1 MASTDARPVPIKN
14 TAFRAVFP
22 LLDAD
27 GDLVTGATGL
37 DSEVSQDQG
46 TFADCTNE
54 ATEIA
59 TSSGMYYL
67 DLTSTEMNA
76 DCVAVIVKT
85 STSGAKTTVLVFYPV
100 EAGDI
105 DVDVTAWNGTAVSS
119 PATAG
124 IPEVN
129 VKNINNV
136 SASSVTTVNANQ
148 GTTQPINFTGTGASA
163 LAKSDMVDVAGAAV
177 STSTAQLGVNVVNF
191 GGSAGTFASGR
202 PEVNTTHAAG
212 TAWGSGAITAAS
224 IASAAITAAKFGAG
238 AIDAAAIADG
248 AIDRATFA
256 ADTGLQTIRSNTAQ
270 SGAAGS
276 ITLDASASATT
287 DFYKGAWILITGGT
301 GVGQTRLCTAY
312 NGTSKVAT
320 ITPNWAT
327 NPDATSTFAVL
338 PAAGVDLE
346 LIKNAA
352 VSTSTAQLGVNA
364 VQAGGTAWGSGA
376 ITAAAIASNAITSA
390 KIASGAI
397 TSTGIAAS
405 AIGASQ
411 LATGAITNA
420 KFAAGAIDA
429 AAIAADA
436 IGASELAADAATE
449 IGTAVWATAAR
460 TLTAATNITSTGG
473 TTVPQTG
480 DSYARLGAPAGASV
494 SADVA
499 AVKTDTGNILTKLLK
514 YVQLLVR
521 KDAAI
526 ATDNATELTAINANG
541 GSGAGSFDNTTD
553 SEQALRDRGDAAWIT
568 ATGFSTLDAA
578 GVRTAVGLASANLDT
593 QLTAIDDYIDTEVAA
608 IKAKTD
614 LIPASPAATS
624 DIPSAATIADA
635 VWDEALSGHTTAGSG
650 GKALS
655 DIDTHTDTEVA
666 SILAAVDTEVAA
678 IKAKTDQLTFTTANQ
693 VDATTMSMAANALT
707 AAATAS
713 DFGTEVATAV
723 WASATRTLSALGF
736 TLSASDLAADTIG
749 ASELAA
755 DAVTEIVNAVL
766 TTAMTESYNAD
777 GAAPTLAQAMFLCMQ
792 RLTEFA
798 ISGTTVTVKKLD
810 GSTTAYT
817 LTLDDATSPTSSTR
831 AT

>member
-1 MASTDARPVPIKN
+1 MASTDARPIPIKN

-22 LLDAD
+22 ILDAD

-76 DCVAVIVKT
+76 DCVAIIVKT
-85 STSGAKTTVLVFYPV
+85 TSSGAKTTVLVFYPV

-163 LAKSDMVDVAGAAV
+163 LAKGDMVDVAGAAV
-177 STSTAQLGVNVVNF
+177 STSTAQLGVNV
-191 GGSAGTFASGR
+191 
-202 PEVNTTHAAG
+202 
-212 TAWGSGAITAAS
+212 
-224 IASAAITAAKFGAG
+224 
-238 AIDAAAIADG
+238 
-248 AIDRATFA
+248 
-256 ADTGLQTIRSNTAQ
+256 
-270 SGAAGS
+270 
-276 ITLDASASATT
+276 
-287 DFYKGAWILITGGT
+287 
-301 GVGQTRLCTAY
+301 
-312 NGTSKVAT
+312 
-320 ITPNWAT
+320 
-327 NPDATSTFAVL
+327 
-338 PAAGVDLE
+338 
-346 LIKNAA
+346 
-352 VSTSTAQLGVNA
+352 

-436 IGASELAADAATE
+436 IGASELAADAVAEIADAIWDEATSGHVTAGSYGLAASD
-449 IGTAVWATAAR
+449 ILADTADMQPKLGT
-460 TLTAATNITSTGG
+460 
-473 TTVPQTG
+473 
-480 DSYARLGAPAGASV
+480 PAGASV
-494 SADVA
+494 SADIA
-499 AVKTDTGNILTKLLK
+499 AMQVSADSLSDDVGLVRDRLNALATPPQTIGSTGNDTTHIHVPGWTYGDDEILDQMLVIYDDSSSEYHARWIADWVNATKLATVATLPFTPEG
-514 YVQLLVR
+514 
-521 KDAAI
+521 
-526 ATDNATELTAINANG
+526 ATDLVWVLSIRRDSGLTAAE
-541 GSGAGSFDNTTD
+541 T
-553 SEQALRDRGDAAWIT
+553 
-568 ATGFSTLDAA
+568 
-578 GVRTAVGLASANLDT
+578 RTAVGLASANLDT

-650 GKALS
+650 GKALA

-817 LTLDDATSPTSSTR
+817 LTLDDATSPTSTTR

>member
-1 MASTDARPVPIKN
+1 MASTDARPIPIKN

-22 LLDAD
+22 ILDAD

-37 DSEVSQDQG
+37 DSEVSKDQG

-59 TSSGMYYL
+59 TASGMYYL

-85 STSGAKTTVLVFYPV
+85 TSTGAKTTVLVFYPE

-105 DVDVTAWNGTAVSS
+105 NVDVTAWNGTAIPGVD
-119 PATAG
+119 TAG
-124 IPEVN
+124 YP
-129 VKNINNV
+129 K
-136 SASSVTTVNANQ
+136 VTIKD
-148 GTTQPINFTGTGASA
+148 GTGTGEIDTTSGGVLVAAIAANAITATSINADAITAAKIADGAIDRATFAADTGLQTIRSGTAQAGAAGTVTLDASA
-163 LAKSDMVDVAGAAV
+163 SATTDFYKGSWVFLTGGTGAGQARLCRAYNGTTKVATIAPNWATNPDNTSTFAVLPAAGVDLELVANAAV

-191 GGSAGTFASGR
+191 GGSAGTFAGGR
-202 PEVNTTHAAG
+202 AEVNVSHWKG
-212 TAWGSGAITAAS
+212 TAAATADTAGYPVVTVKDGTGAGEIALTSGAIDTVTALTNAPS
-224 IASAAITAAKFGAG
+224 DSSGVTTLLTRLSATRAGYLDNLSAG
-238 AIDAAAIADG
+238 AVALE
-248 AIDRATFA
+248 T
-256 ADTGLQTIRSNTAQ
+256 SVQ
-270 SGAAGS
+270 S
-276 ITLDASASATT
+276 
-287 DFYKGAWILITGGT
+287 
-301 GVGQTRLCTAY
+301 
-312 NGTSKVAT
+312 
-320 ITPNWAT
+320 
-327 NPDATSTFAVL
+327 VL
-338 PAAGVDLE
+338 
-346 LIKNAA
+346 
-352 VSTSTAQLGVNA
+352 S
-364 VQAGGTAWGSGA
+364 
-376 ITAAAIASNAITSA
+376 
-390 KIASGAI
+390 
-397 TSTGIAAS
+397 
-405 AIGASQ
+405 
-411 LATGAITNA
+411 
-420 KFAAGAIDA
+420 
-429 AAIAADA
+429 
-436 IGASELAADAATE
+436 
-449 IGTAVWATAAR
+449 
-460 TLTAATNITSTGG
+460 
-473 TTVPQTG
+473 
-480 DSYARLGAPAGASV
+480 
-494 SADVA
+494 
-499 AVKTDTGNILTKLLK
+499 KLLK
-514 YVQLLVR
+514 YVQLIVR
-521 KDAAI
+521 KDSAI

-541 GSGAGSFDNTTD
+541 GSGGGAYANTTD
-553 SEQALRDRGDAAWIT
+553 AQEALRDRGDAAWVT

>member
-1 MASTDARPVPIKN
+1 MASTDARPIPIKN

-22 LLDAD
+22 ILDAD

-37 DSEVSQDQG
+37 DSEVSKDQG

-85 STSGAKTTVLVFYPV
+85 SSSGAKTTVLVFYPE

-105 DVDVTAWNGTAVSS
+105 NVDVTAWNGTAIPGVD
-119 PATAG
+119 TAG
-124 IPEVN
+124 YP
-129 VKNINNV
+129 K
-136 SASSVTTVNANQ
+136 VTIKD
-148 GTTQPINFTGTGASA
+148 GTGTGEIDTTSGGV
-163 LAKSDMVDVAGAAV
+163 LVAAIAA
-177 STSTAQLGVNVVNF
+177 N
-191 GGSAGTFASGR
+191 
-202 PEVNTTHAAG
+202 
-212 TAWGSGAITAAS
+212 AITATA
-224 IASAAITAAKFGAG
+224 INADAITAAK
-238 AIDAAAIADG
+238 IADG

-256 ADTGLQTIRSNTAQ
+256 EDTGLQTIRSNTAQ
-270 SGAAGS
+270 AGAAGS

-287 DFYKGAWILITGGT
+287 DFYKGSWIFLTGGT
-301 GVGQTRLCTAY
+301 GVGQVRLCTAY
-312 NGTSKVAT
+312 NGGTKVAT
-320 ITPNWAT
+320 IAPNWAT
-327 NPDATSTFAVL
+327 NPGATSTFAVL
-338 PAAGVDLE
+338 PSAGVDLE
-346 LIKNAA
+346 LIAAAA

-411 LATGAITNA
+411 LASGAITNA

-541 GSGAGSFDNTTD
+541 GSGGGSFDNTTD
-553 SEQALRDRGDAAWIT
+553 SEQAIRDNMTTPPTAAAIADQVWEEAIADHSGTTGSTAEALNSAGSAGDPWTT
-568 ATGFSTLDAA
+568 ALPGAYGA
-578 GVRTAVGLASANLDT
+578 GSAGKIIGDNINATISSRASQTSVDT
-593 QLTAIDDYIDTEVAA
+593 IDDYVDTEIAA

-614 LIPASPAATS
+614 LIPAAPAAVGDIPTAVQNADALLGRNIAGGSSTGRTVKQALRALRNKVTRSGGTITVFQEDDTTS
-624 DIPSAATIADA
+624 D
-635 VWDEALSGHTTAGSG
+635 W
-650 GKALS
+650 
-655 DIDTHTDTEVA
+655 
-666 SILAAVDTEVAA
+666 
-678 IKAKTDQLTFTTANQ
+678 
-693 VDATTMSMAANALT
+693 
-707 AAATAS
+707 TAS
-713 DFGTEVATAV
+713 Y
-723 WASATRTLSALGF
+723 
-736 TLSASDLAADTIG
+736 
-749 ASELAA
+749 
-755 DAVTEIVNAVL
+755 
-766 TTAMTESYNAD
+766 TTD
-777 GAAPTLAQAMFLCMQ
+777 GAAEPI
-792 RLTEFA
+792 TEVDP
-798 ISGTTVTVKKLD
+798 S
-810 GSTTAYT
+810 
-817 LTLDDATSPTSSTR
+817 
-831 AT
+831 

>member
-1 MASTDARPVPIKN
+1 MASTDARPIPIKN

-22 LLDAD
+22 ILDAD

-37 DSEVSQDQG
+37 DSEVSKDQG

-212 TAWGSGAITAAS
+212 TAWGSGAITAA
-224 IASAAITAAKFGAG
+224 
-238 AIDAAAIADG
+238 
-248 AIDRATFA
+248 
-256 ADTGLQTIRSNTAQ
+256 
-270 SGAAGS
+270 
-276 ITLDASASATT
+276 
-287 DFYKGAWILITGGT
+287 
-301 GVGQTRLCTAY
+301 
-312 NGTSKVAT
+312 
-320 ITPNWAT
+320 
-327 NPDATSTFAVL
+327 
-338 PAAGVDLE
+338 
-346 LIKNAA
+346 
-352 VSTSTAQLGVNA
+352 
-364 VQAGGTAWGSGA
+364 
-376 ITAAAIASNAITSA
+376 AIASNAITSA

-420 KFAAGAIDA
+420 TFAAGAIDA

-460 TLTAATNITSTGG
+460 TLTAATNITSTGD

>member
-22 LLDAD
+22 ILDAD
-27 GDLVTGATGL
+27 GDLVSGATGL
-37 DSEVSQDQG
+37 DSEVSKDQG

-76 DCVAVIVKT
+76 DCVSVIVKT
-85 STSGAKTTVLVFYPV
+85 SSSGAKTTVLVFYPV

-163 LAKSDMVDVAGAAV
+163 LAKGDMVDVAGAAV
-177 STSTAQLGVNVVNF
+177 STSSAQIGVNVVN
-191 GGSAGTFASGR
+191 AG
-202 PEVNTTHAAG
+202 G

-224 IASAAITAAKFGAG
+224 IATDAITNAKIAANAIGASE
-238 AIDAAAIADG
+238 IADG
-248 AIDRATFA
+248 AIDAAT
-256 ADTGLQTIRSNTAQ
+256 
-270 SGAAGS
+270 
-276 ITLDASASATT
+276 
-287 DFYKGAWILITGGT
+287 
-301 GVGQTRLCTAY
+301 
-312 NGTSKVAT
+312 
-320 ITPNWAT
+320 
-327 NPDATSTFAVL
+327 
-338 PAAGVDLE
+338 
-346 LIKNAA
+346 
-352 VSTSTAQLGVNA
+352 
-364 VQAGGTAWGSGA
+364 
-376 ITAAAIASNAITSA
+376 
-390 KIASGAI
+390 
-397 TSTGIAAS
+397 
-405 AIGASQ
+405 
-411 LATGAITNA
+411 
-420 KFAAGAIDA
+420 FAAGAITA
-429 AAIAADA
+429 SAIAADA

-514 YVQLLVR
+514 YVQLIVR

-541 GSGAGSFDNTTD
+541 GSGGGSFDNTTD
-553 SEQALRDRGDAAWIT
+553 SEQAIRDNMTTPPTAAAIADAVWEEAIADHSGTTGSTAEALNSAGSAGDPWTT
-568 ATGFSTLDAA
+568 ALPGAYGA
-578 GVRTAVGLASANLDT
+578 GSAGKIIGDNINATISSRASQASVDT
-593 QLTAIDDYIDTEVAA
+593 IDDYVDTEVAA

-650 GKALS
+650 GKALA
-655 DIDTHTDTEVA
+655 DIDGHTDTE
-666 SILAAVDTEVAA
+666 IAA
-678 IKAKTDQLTFTTANQ
+678 IKAKTDSLTFTTAGQ
-693 VDATTMSMAANALT
+693 VDAQVLSMAANTLT

-736 TLSASDLAADTIG
+736 TLGASDLAADTIG

-755 DAVTEIVNAVL
+755 DGIAEIVNAVL

-777 GAAPTLAQAMFLCMQ
+777 GAAPTLAQALFVTMQ

-798 ISGTTVTVKKLD
+798 ISGTTITVKKLD
-810 GSTTAYT
+810 GSSTAYT
-817 LTLDDATSPTSSTR
+817 LTLDDATSPTSTTR

>member
-1 MASTDARPVPIKN
+1 MAA
-14 TAFRAVFP
+14 
-22 LLDAD
+22 
-27 GDLVTGATGL
+27 
-37 DSEVSQDQG
+37 
-46 TFADCTNE
+46 
-54 ATEIA
+54 
-59 TSSGMYYL
+59 
-67 DLTSTEMNA
+67 
-76 DCVAVIVKT
+76 
-85 STSGAKTTVLVFYPV
+85 
-100 EAGDI
+100 
-105 DVDVTAWNGTAVSS
+105 
-119 PATAG
+119 
-124 IPEVN
+124 
-129 VKNINNV
+129 
-136 SASSVTTVNANQ
+136 
-148 GTTQPINFTGTGASA
+148 
-163 LAKSDMVDVAGAAV
+163 
-177 STSTAQLGVNVVNF
+177 NVV
-191 GGSAGTFASGR
+191 T
-202 PEVNTTHAAG
+202 
-212 TAWGSGAITAAS
+212 
-224 IASAAITAAKFGAG
+224 
-238 AIDAAAIADG
+238 
-248 AIDRATFA
+248 
-256 ADTGLQTIRSNTAQ
+256 
-270 SGAAGS
+270 
-276 ITLDASASATT
+276 
-287 DFYKGAWILITGGT
+287 
-301 GVGQTRLCTAY
+301 
-312 NGTSKVAT
+312 
-320 ITPNWAT
+320 
-327 NPDATSTFAVL
+327 
-338 PAAGVDLE
+338 
-346 LIKNAA
+346 
-352 VSTSTAQLGVNA
+352 
-364 VQAGGTAWGSGA
+364 
-376 ITAAAIASNAITSA
+376 
-390 KIASGAI
+390 
-397 TSTGIAAS
+397 AS
-405 AIGASQ
+405 AI
-411 LATGAITNA
+411 AT
-420 KFAAGAIDA
+420 
-429 AAIAADA
+429 DA
-436 IGASELAADAATE
+436 IGASELAADAVAE